1 VSARQLDP
9 GLLQKTLA
17 TALARGGD
25 YADVFVEHRVAQSV
39 RLQDSKMHEA
49 SVSVTSGAGIRV
61 ITGELQGYA
70 YTDDLSERALL
81 DAARVAALV
90 ARDGGPSQPIDL
102 RGVRITPRYTVDPH
116 AKEHGLGDL
125 PTYAMLLDR
134 IDRAGHAFDPK
145 VETVNGAMIGEVQNV
160 QIATSDGTLV
170 QDTRPLIVL
179 SAQIVARNGI
189 RGFAS
194 YADGGRTSLDFY
206 ERTTPESIAAEAA
219 RIAVMN
225 AEAREAPAGEM
236 PVVVG
241 AGGGGVLLHEAV
253 GHGLEGDFNREGTSL
268 YTGRIG
274 ERVASELVTIFDDG
288 DLECERGSI
297 SIDDEGTP
305 GQHKV
310 LVERGVL
317 RSYMLDRLNG
327 RLLGG
332 SSTGSGRRQNFR
344 FLPQPRMCNT
354 YMPPGNATFDEII
367 RSVDRGIYAKSFA
380 GGQVDISRGDFVFM
394 VAEGY
399 LIENGKITAPIRG
412 ASLVGNGPA
421 IMEKVVAVGSDARLA
436 NGQYTCGKHG
446 QLVPVGV
453 GLPTVKISNL
463 TVGGSAVE

>member
-1 VSARQLDP
+1 VSARQIDL
-9 GLLQKTLA
+9 GLLQKTLTA
-17 TALARGGD
+17 ALARGGD

-61 ITGELQGYA
+61 IAGERQGYA

-102 RGVRITPRYTVDPH
+102 REIKITPRYTVDPH

-125 PTYAMLLDR
+125 AAYATLLDR

-160 QIATSDGTLV
+160 QIVTSDGTLV

-268 YTGRIG
+268 YAGRIG

-354 YMPPGNATFDEII
+354 YMPPGDATFDEII

-399 LIENGKITAPIRG
+399 MIENGKITAPIRG

-436 NGQYTCGKHG
+436 NGQYTCGKNG